1 MMNIY
6 SIATKTKSIATKC
19 RIETEEEFAPVYQA
33 RPGMKLP
40 AIIMINGTPQLVS
53 AMWGLRSTISANTIH
68 MSRILKSRTWNLRLR
83 RQRCVIPANCFIAEK
98 NGQAWLIRLPQYRM
112 FLMGAVYQKK
122 GNEYHFTLLET
133 ESPDLITSVTEDM
146 PVVFPAD
153 KMQKWFTVKELDR
166 ILHFADKAANEYFDY
181 FRVDAT
187 ILNGN
192 VNDKELLRPTGM
204 TLEQYKLREMQIKA
218 VTFEKERMNRRGG
231 K

>member
-146 PVVFPAD
+146 PIVFPAE

-192 VNDKELLRPTGM
+192 INDKELLRPTGM

>member
-1 MMNIY
+1 MNIY

-146 PVVFPAD
+146 PVVFSAE

>member
-146 PVVFPAD
+146 PVVFSAE
-153 KMQKWFTVKELDR
+153 KMQ
-166 ILHFADKAANEYFDY
+166 
-181 FRVDAT
+181 
-187 ILNGN
+187 NGS
-192 VNDKELLRPTGM
+192 P
-204 TLEQYKLREMQIKA
+204 
-218 VTFEKERMNRRGG
+218 
-231 K
+231 

>member
-1 MMNIY
+1 
-6 SIATKTKSIATKC
+6 
-19 RIETEEEFAPVYQA
+19 
-33 RPGMKLP
+33 
-40 AIIMINGTPQLVS
+40 
-53 AMWGLRSTISANTIH
+53 
-68 MSRILKSRTWNLRLR
+68 
-83 RQRCVIPANCFIAEK
+83 
-98 NGQAWLIRLPQYRM
+98 
-112 FLMGAVYQKK
+112 MGAVYQKK

>member
-1 MMNIY
+1 MNIY

>member
-1 MMNIY
+1 MNIY
-6 SIATKTKSIATKC
+6 SIATKTKSIASKC

-40 AIIMINGTPQLVS
+40 AIIMIDKQPQLVS
-53 AMWGLRSTISANTIH
+53 AMWGLRSTTSANTIH
-68 MSRILKSRTWNLRLR
+68 MSRVLKSRTWNLRLR

-133 ESPDLITSVTEDM
+133 ESPDLFASVAEDM
-146 PVVFPAD
+146 PLVLPPD
-153 KMQKWFTVKELDR
+153 RMQKWLTVTELDR
-166 ILHFADKAANEYFDY
+166 IMYFADKAANEYFDY
-181 FRVDAT
+181 FKIDTAVLKA
-187 ILNGN
+187 N
-192 VNDKELLRPTGM
+192 VNDKELLRPIGM
-204 TLEQYKLREMQIKA
+204 THEQYRLREMQIKA